1 MLASSFKVWDDAFMF
16 KHSNGSIASTTSRA
30 SIVRDATGKALHMIG
45 AIQDVSKLLEMEK
58 KMELQAQLQ
67 DEEGEKFLL
76 AAKLSFDV
84 IWDWNIVTNEV
95 FLGDGFEE
103 LFGYKIENNRANMIH
118 DWVDKLHP
126 DDKEAV
132 VAELQDCIKSPVTH
146 WEHGYRVQR
155 ANGTIAKVYV
165 RASIIRHA
173 DGKAYRMIGAMQD
186 LSRQKELEEKLEA
199 EIVLKERQIA
209 DAAKDAKEMERADI
223 GKELH
228 DNINQLLGASKM
240 YIEMAKRGGK
250 NITMYL
256 SRSSEYMIAAI
267 DEIRKLTKGLT
278 TDIIKNLGLCDA
290 IDNIARDTMEVSPV
304 KISLATHSFI
314 ENSVNDKF
322 KLNVL
327 RIIQEQLNNIMKHAK
342 ASKVSINLIQNKK
355 AIRLIIADNGTGFN
369 TTKFQEGIGIPNI
382 KSRAA
387 AYQGTA
393 AFASEPG
400 RGCILTAIF
409 PFTDKLLN
417 QEKIAG

>member
-1 MLASSFKVWDDAFMF
+1 
-16 KHSNGSIASTTSRA
+16 
-30 SIVRDATGKALHMIG
+30 
-45 AIQDVSKLLEMEK
+45 
-58 KMELQAQLQ
+58 
-67 DEEGEKFLL
+67 
-76 AAKLSFDV
+76 
-84 IWDWNIVTNEV
+84 
-95 FLGDGFEE
+95 LGDGFEE
-103 LFGYKIENNRANMIH
+103 LVGHVIKNNRANMIT
-118 DWVDKLHP
+118 DWVNNLHP
-126 DDKEAV
+126 DDKESV
-132 VAELQDCIKSPVTH
+132 VAELQACIKSAATH
-146 WEHGYRVQR
+146 WEHGYRVKR

-165 RASIIRHA
+165 RASIMRHA

-209 DAAKDAKEMERADI
+209 DATEDAKEMERADI

-240 YIEMAKRGGK
+240 YIDMAKRGGE
-250 NITMYL
+250 NIAMYL
-256 SRSSEYMIAAI
+256 SRSSEYTIAAI

-304 KISLATHSFI
+304 KILLSTDSFI

-327 RIIQEQLNNIMKHAK
+327 RIIQEQLNNIMKHAR
-342 ASKVSINLIQNKK
+342 ASRVNIDLVQNKK
-355 AIRLIIADNGTGFN
+355 AIKLVIADNGAGFN
-369 TTKFQEGIGIPNI
+369 AAKCQEGIGIPNI

-393 AFASEPG
+393 AFSSQPG

-409 PFTDKLLN
+409 PVSDKLLN
-417 QEKIAG
+417 KEKMAG